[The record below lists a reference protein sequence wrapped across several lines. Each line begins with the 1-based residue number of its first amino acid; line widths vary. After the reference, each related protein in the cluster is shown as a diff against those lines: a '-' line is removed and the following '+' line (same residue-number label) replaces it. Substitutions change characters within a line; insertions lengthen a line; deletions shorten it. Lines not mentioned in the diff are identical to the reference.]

1 MKILFHIDELNK
13 WDITIGNI
21 KNVIKFSK
29 ENKEEA
35 KIEVVANGEAVFR
48 FKENEN
54 ANSQYFPEFEYLDK
68 EGVKVVACNNALSKF
83 YISKEE
89 IFSFIEV
96 VSAGVVEIVK
106 KQEEGYAYI
115 KP

>member
-1 MKILFHIDELNK
+1 MKVLFHIDELNK

-29 ENKEEA
+29 ENEEDDE
-35 KIEVVANGEAVFR
+35 IEVVANGEAVFR
-48 FKENEN
+48 FKGNDE
-54 ANSQYFPEFEYLDK
+54 ANSKYSVKFEELVKD
-68 EGVKVVACNNALSKF
+68 GVKFVACNNALSKF
-83 YISKEE
+83 YISKDE
-89 IFSFIEV
+89 IFGFIEV
-96 VSAGVVEIVK
+96 VPAGVVEIVK